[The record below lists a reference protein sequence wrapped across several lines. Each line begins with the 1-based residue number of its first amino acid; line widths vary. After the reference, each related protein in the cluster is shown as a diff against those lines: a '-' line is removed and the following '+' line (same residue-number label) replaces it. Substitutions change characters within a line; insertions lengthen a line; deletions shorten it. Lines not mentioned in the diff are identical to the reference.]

1 MNTLLITLDD
11 ETRKQVDALTRAAG
25 KPEKEVLRDVVKA
38 GLKAYQTP
46 PAKNAAK
53 ALLELAKWAEENNV
67 TGPKDL
73 SVNHDKY
80 FSDEE

>member
-1 MNTLLITLDD
+1 MNTLLITIDD
-11 ETRKQVDALTRAAG
+11 ETKKQVAALTRAAG
-25 KPEKEVLRDVVKA
+25 KPEKEVIREVVKA
-38 GLKAYQTP
+38 GLKAYHTA